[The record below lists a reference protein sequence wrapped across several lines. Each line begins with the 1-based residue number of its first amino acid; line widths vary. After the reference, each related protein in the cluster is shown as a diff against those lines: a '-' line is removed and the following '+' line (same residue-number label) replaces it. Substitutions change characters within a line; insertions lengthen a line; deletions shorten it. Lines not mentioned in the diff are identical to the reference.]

1 MGKEK
6 KWILTDVKAGI
17 WVESFAAA
25 CEKKDHKKR
34 ANWCIVKRQ
43 LHGGLTEGVDI
54 IEVNNGALSFTIVP
68 SRGMGLWKGTYEGCE
83 LGWRS
88 PVAGPVNPMFVQ
100 GSDRGG
106 LGWLQGF
113 DECIVRCGLDSN
125 GAPGEDVVP
134 DNNGNPFSVMLPL
147 HGRIANT
154 PARRVEISV
163 VESGKTTELVISGI
177 VDEGMLFS
185 PCLRLETRISTIVGS
200 NAVTL
205 HDEVVNLNTVAREM
219 ELLYHCNFGE
229 PFLEQG
235 SRFVAPSRV
244 VVPRDRRAMEGLT
257 GYDRYQG
264 PTPGYVEQVYW
275 HQLCS
280 GRKGDTVAML
290 RNKAGNK
297 GVALRYNVKQLPCF
311 SQWKNTVGAGEGYV
325 TGLEPGTNLPNA
337 KRFEREKGRVIRLA
351 PGKRHVVDLT
361 LEVHTTARGVAG
373 VEREIAVLRRGKPIR
388 VFSQPVADLS
398 PGGN

>member
-1 MGKEK
+1 MSTEK

-17 WVESFAAA
+17 WLESFAATG
-25 CEKKDHKKR
+25 EKKDHKKR
-34 ANWCIVKRQ
+34 ANWFIVKRQ

-83 LGWRS
+83 LGWHS

-100 GSDRGG
+100 ASDRGG

-113 DECIVRCGLDSN
+113 DECIVRCGLNSN

-163 VESGKTTELVISGI
+163 VESGKTTELVISGT

-185 PCLRLETRISTIVGS
+185 PCLRLETRISTVVGS

-205 HDEVVNLNTVAREM
+205 HDEVVNLNTVAQEM

-244 VVPRDRRAMEGLT
+244 VAPRDRRAMEGLT

-280 GRKGDTVAML
+280 NRKGDTVAML

-337 KRFEREKGRVIRLA
+337 KRFEREKGRVILLA
-351 PGKRHVVDLT
+351 PGKRHVVDLAV
-361 LEVHTTARGVAG
+361 EVHTTARGVAG
-373 VEREIAVLRRGKPIR
+373 VEKEIDVLRGRKPPR
-388 VFSQPVADLS
+388 VCPRPVADLS
-398 PGGN
+398 PA